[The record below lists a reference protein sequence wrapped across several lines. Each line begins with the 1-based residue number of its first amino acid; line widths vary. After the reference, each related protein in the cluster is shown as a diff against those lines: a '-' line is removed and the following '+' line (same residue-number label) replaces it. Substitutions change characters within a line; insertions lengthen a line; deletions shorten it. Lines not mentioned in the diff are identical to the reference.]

1 MATAAI
7 PAGVVYFS
15 GGPDFGWGMDGPL
28 VLLPAVAGAAFIL
41 SGISLFVWTVSMF
54 ATIGRGT
61 LAPWDPTRRLVV
73 RGVYRHVRNPMISG
87 VAGVLLGEVLVLGS
101 LPLLGWCLLFM
112 LANAVYIPLVEERGL
127 ERRFGDQ
134 YREYKRSMP
143 RWIPRVRPWSPPT
156 ASAAVPLSTRTNAG
170 PGDGA

>member
-15 GGPDFGWGMDGPL
+15 GGPDIGWGMDGPL
-28 VLLPAVAGAAFIL
+28 VLLPALAGTVLIL
-41 SGISLFVWTVSMF
+41 VGISLFVWTVSMF

-87 VAGVLLGEVLVLGS
+87 VASILFGEAVLLGS
-101 LPLLGWCLLFM
+101 LSLLGWFLLFS
-112 LANAVYIPLVEERGL
+112 LANAVFIPLLEERDL
-127 ERRFGDQ
+127 ERRFGEE
-134 YREYKRSMP
+134 YRSYKRSVP
-143 RWIPRVRPWSPPT
+143 RWIPRVRAWSPPQGDI
-156 ASAAVPLSTRTNAG
+156 ASHPQASPARLP
-170 PGDGA
+170 PP